1 MIFSPRPCAAGG
13 CNYSGNLAIPAAP
26 RGHTPRDLGE
36 SDLKILLTVLA
47 CIILAVAGA
56 LAFIYSGIYD
66 VSASEPDNAVV
77 AWALHNISDRS
88 VDARLDGIVAP
99 PSLDEPPVIAA
110 GGHLFAQDCIVC
122 HGGPGLKP
130 TDIAL
135 GLNPKPPNLFRAGR
149 HPWTEE
155 MFRFIK
161 HGVKMTAMPAFGG
174 TQTDDQI
181 WALTAF
187 LRKATGMSPEDFAAQ
202 TGIGAPP
209 AAEEAKP
216 AGG

>member
-1 MIFSPRPCAAGG
+1 LLSLRRRADTKPH
-13 CNYSGNLAIPAAP
+13 S
-26 RGHTPRDLGE
+26 LGE

-47 CIILAVAGA
+47 CIVLAVAGA

-66 VSASEPDNAVV
+66 VSASEPDNAIV

-88 VDARLDGIVAP
+88 VDARLAGIIVP
-99 PSLDEPPVIAA
+99 PGLDEPQVIEA
-110 GGHLFAQDCIVC
+110 GAHLFVQNCIVC

-149 HPWTEE
+149 TAWTEE

-161 HGVKMTAMPAFGG
+161 HGVKMTAMPGFGR
-174 TQTDDQI
+174 THTDEQV

-187 LRKATGMSPEDFAAQ
+187 LRKAPGMSPADFAAQ
-202 TGIGAPP
+202 TGIAAPTP
-209 AAEEAKP
+209 ADAKP